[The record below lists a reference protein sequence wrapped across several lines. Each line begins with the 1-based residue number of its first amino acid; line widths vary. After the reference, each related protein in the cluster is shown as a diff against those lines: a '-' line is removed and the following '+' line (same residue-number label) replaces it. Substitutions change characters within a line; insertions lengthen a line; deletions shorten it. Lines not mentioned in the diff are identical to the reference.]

1 MLVIHDFQPRLMSYL
16 KPIKNKTVFVF
27 AVDQWVFERDI
38 DRGLLGEA
46 IASKLIFP
54 YHALQGEAYLHEREL
69 ELKQRLVLELL
80 ENIVVNFPELA
91 NRIQILPQYFMY
103 EVFSSRIRVFPLLAY
118 EVADLTR
125 GLMQNEEQALEGY
138 RSALKRLEAQEK
150 ITQQN
155 GYVYHH
161 KKVYHAMPRPQT
173 THHQPRKECAPNTV
187 YFNLWN
193 HPTANE
199 HSHSER

>member
-1 MLVIHDFQPRLMSYL
+1 MLLVNAKSPPSPQVDDYSQKPTNDRIIHEVMLVIHDFQPRLMSYL

-54 YHALQGEAYLHEREL
+54 YHALQGESYLHEREL

-125 GLMQNEEQALEGY
+125 GLMQNEAAG
-138 RSALKRLEAQEK
+138 A
-150 ITQQN
+150 
-155 GYVYHH
+155 
-161 KKVYHAMPRPQT
+161 
-173 THHQPRKECAPNTV
+173 
-187 YFNLWN
+187 
-193 HPTANE
+193 
-199 HSHSER
+199 